1 METESAM
8 KITKNV
14 LEAITAHAEKG
25 APIEA
30 CGYLAQE
37 GSIIT
42 RHYELANMDRSPEHF
57 SFDPKE
63 QFAVFRDA
71 RSKGLEI
78 CAVYHSH
85 PATPARPSVE
95 DIKLAFDPD
104 LSYVIVSLAG
114 GKADIRSFKIKNTKA
129 EQEVLE
135 AIDGDM
141 L

>member
-1 METESAM
+1 MESESAM
-8 KITKNV
+8 KITKNA
-14 LEAITAHAEKG
+14 LEAITAHAKKES
-25 APIEA
+25 PIEA

-37 GSIIT
+37 GCIIT
-42 RHYELANMDRSPEHF
+42 RHYELANIDRSPEHF

-71 RSKGLEI
+71 RSNGLEI
-78 CAVYHSH
+78 RAVYHSH
-85 PATPARPSVE
+85 PAAPARPSAE

-114 GKADIRSFKIKNTKA
+114 GKADARSFKIKNAKV

-135 AIDGDM
+135 VIDGDK